1 MLCYSMAYMEMS
13 LTLAVLVHRLKL
25 SFTNAEKELQDGFDV
40 EDAFVA
46 LKPKVRVQ
54 AAKA

>member
-1 MLCYSMAYMEMS
+1 MR
-13 LTLAVLVHRLKL
+13 LTLALLVYQLKL
-25 SFTNAEKELQDGFDV
+25 SFTDPEKELREGFDV

-54 AAKA
+54 VMKV

>member
-1 MLCYSMAYMEMS
+1 MS
-13 LTLAVLVHRLKL
+13 LTLALLVYQLKL
-25 SFTNAEKELQDGFDV
+25 SFTNPEKELQDGFDV

-54 AAKA
+54 VAKV